1 MYPLRTAPKLRPY
14 ASSMTVCSWKKT
26 SGIYHKCPPSPY
38 ECMPDMIFSAGGIK
52 RQFLKI
58 KIDKASGPDLIPARN
73 SPWRRLR
80 TLRCTLSLFQKFY
93 ESVILPHAW
102 KAANIY
108 AIFKKGS
115 KADAKNYR
123 KVSLT
128 SLTPKVVE
136 HIVSC
141 HISRHLSTN
150 RIISQH

>member
-1 MYPLRTAPKLRPY
+1 MDQIWFQLEILRDV
-14 ASSMTVCSWKKT
+14 ASELSVVLS
-26 SGIYHKCPPSPY
+26 
-38 ECMPDMIFSAGGIK
+38 
-52 RQFLKI
+52 
-58 KIDKASGPDLIPARN
+58 
-73 SPWRRLR
+73 
-80 TLRCTLSLFQKFY
+80 SLFQQFY
-93 ESVILPHAW
+93 ESGNLPHAW

-115 KADAKNYR
+115 KSAPKNYR

-128 SLTPKVVE
+128 PLTPKVVE